1 MKVVT
6 LLNEKGG
13 VGKTTLAT
21 HIAAGL
27 AIRGARVMLLDSD
40 PQGHATFMMG
50 AEKAPGL
57 YDLLVR
63 EAPFSEV
70 MRVIAPEQY
79 APIPDEIHGS
89 LFLIPANVE
98 VRTIPLNAPNVMVMR
113 ERLQELIGA
122 IDVVVVDTSP
132 TPSLLHAMIYLAT
145 DAILYPTKLELLS
158 FDGLLESLKHRQM
171 IQKQRQQLGI
181 EPINVMGIIPTMYRA
196 KTVVH
201 KHNLDALRQRY
212 GAGVWTPLQQR
223 TIWTE
228 AANER
233 QLVFTYQ
240 PDSTAAAEAWEL
252 VQRVEEGIA
261 IWPEKAG

>member
-1 MKVVT
+1 MRVIT

-13 VGKTTLAT
+13 VGKTTLST

-27 AIRGARVMLLDSD
+27 AIRGHRVALVDAD

-50 AEKAPGL
+50 ADKAPGL

-63 EAPFSEV
+63 EAPYRDV
-70 MRVIAPEQY
+70 MRVVQPEQY
-79 APIPDEIHGS
+79 SNEPDTITGS

-98 VRTIPLNAPNVMVMR
+98 VRTIPMNTSNVMVAQ
-113 ERLQELIGA
+113 ERLRELEGT
-122 IDVVVVDTSP
+122 IDVVVIDTSP
-132 TPSLLHAMIYLAT
+132 TPSLLHAMIYLAS
-145 DAILYPTKLELLS
+145 DSIIYPTKLELLS

-171 IQKQRQQLGI
+171 IQGQRQQMGMAPL
-181 EPINVMGIIPTMYRA
+181 EVMGIVPVMYRS

-201 KHNLDALRQRY
+201 NHNLEALKERF
-212 GAGVWTPLQQR
+212 GTSVWPAIQQR

-240 PDSTAAAEAWEL
+240 PESAASKDAWDL
-252 VQRVEEGIA
+252 VKRIEGA
-261 IWPEKAG
+261 MAQWSEKAG